1 MQGEGAVVEGSE
13 PAKGIGIVFTG
24 LFSETVGVV
33 KDIIG
38 EVKAFMSKME
48 NDGVAVD
55 GVGKNSKENAV
66 KKIES

>member
-1 MQGEGAVVEGSE
+1 MQGEGAVVAGSE
-13 PAKGIGIVFTG
+13 LATGISAVFTG

-38 EVKAFMSKME
+38 EVKAFISKIE

-66 KKIES
+66 DKIES